1 MYRTGEQ
8 IEYANGILA
17 TVVHVPSEGTR
28 RACGAFIIYQA
39 GAGYALCWQDLE
51 TDEEQWGFHDEGF
64 NDEDSPFVPTL
75 EDALALY
82 YEGDV

>member
-8 IEYANGILA
+8 IEYANGIRA
-17 TVVHVPSEGTR
+17 VVAAVPSERTQC
-28 RACGAFIIYQA
+28 ACGGFVIYQE

-51 TDEEQWGFHDEGF
+51 TDEEQWGFHDE
-64 NDEDSPFVPTL
+64 DAPFAPTL

-82 YEGDV
+82 YGD